1 MEQRLLRSQAELQAL
16 VDHAPYGV
24 YRSTLDGRL
33 LHVNRALVAMLG
45 YENEEELVGVNL
57 STGVYCDP
65 AEREALI
72 EQYRACHQFEGV
84 EVEWKRKSGAPT
96 TVRLSGRPVRESDG
110 SVACFEVFVED
121 VGEQRALA
129 AQLRQAQ
136 KIEAVG
142 RLAGGV
148 AHDFNNLLMV
158 IKGYTEMLL
167 KDLPKEQPQHAYA
180 QEVMRAAD
188 QAVSVTQQLLAFSR
202 KQVLAPKVLDL
213 NSVLLD
219 MSRMLPRLI
228 PEDIE
233 ISLLPAK
240 NLGLVKTD
248 PGQVQQV
255 LMNLVLNARDSMPRG
270 GKLGIET
277 SNVELTQDYAF
288 WHVSVTPG
296 PYVML
301 AVSDTGEGMDA
312 ETQARIF
319 EPFFTTKEKGK
330 GTGLGLATVY
340 GIVKQSG
347 GYIWVYSEAG
357 KGTTFKVYFPRVE
370 GTAEKVRV
378 QDPPGAWITGSET
391 LLLVEDDEGVREL
404 AREFLQKRGYHVLV
418 ATGGRQAVQLVEQHP
433 GPIHLMITDV
443 VMPGMSGRELVDRV
457 ATRRRGMRVLYVS
470 GYTEDAV
477 LQHGVENAGTMFLS
491 KPFALSALARK
502 VREVLAGEGRKEE

>member
-1 MEQRLLRSQAELQAL
+1 
-16 VDHAPYGV
+16 
-24 YRSTLDGRL
+24 
-33 LHVNRALVAMLG
+33 
-45 YENEEELVGVNL
+45 
-57 STGVYCDP
+57 
-65 AEREALI
+65 
-72 EQYRACHQFEGV
+72 
-84 EVEWKRKSGAPT
+84 
-96 TVRLSGRPVRESDG
+96 
-110 SVACFEVFVED
+110 
-121 VGEQRALA
+121 
-129 AQLRQAQ
+129 QAQ

-167 KDLPKEQPQHAYA
+167 KDLPHGQPQHAYA

-188 QAVSVTQQLLAFSR
+188 QAVAVTQQLLAFSR

-213 NSVLLD
+213 NSIILG
-219 MSRMLPRLI
+219 MGKMLPRLI

-233 ISLLPAK
+233 LSILPAAE
-240 NLGLVKTD
+240 LGLVKAD
-248 PGQVQQV
+248 PTQIQQV
-255 LMNLVLNARDSMPRG
+255 IMNLVLNARDSMPRG
-270 GKLGIET
+270 GKLSIET
-277 SNVELTQDYAF
+277 SNVELGKDYAF
-288 WHVSVTPG
+288 WHVSVVPG

-301 AVSDTGEGMDA
+301 AVTDTGQGMDA

-330 GTGLGLATVY
+330 GPGLGLATVY

-357 KGTTFKVYFPRVE
+357 AGTTFKVYFPRVE

-378 QDPPGAWITGSET
+378 SEAADALATGSET
-391 LLLVEDDEGVREL
+391 ILLVEDDEGVREL
-404 AREFLQKRGYHVLV
+404 AREFLEKRGYHVLV
-418 ATGGRQAVQLVEQHP
+418 ATSGRQAVQLVEQHP

-457 ATRRRGMRVLYVS
+457 TAHRKNMRVLYVS

-477 LQHGVENAGTMFLS
+477 LQHGVENAGTMFLP
-491 KPFALSALARK
+491 KPFALGALARK
-502 VREVLAGEGRKEE
+502 VREVLAGGQQSEK